1 MSFTGEF
8 RHSIDAKG
16 RLIVPSRMRDELSG
30 DEVVLTVWLNDCIAM
45 WSAEG
50 WADLERSLREQNRGD
65 RNARAF
71 VRRIAASAHPDEV
84 DKQGRITVPL
94 NLREDAG
101 ITKEVVVA
109 GALDH
114 GEIWSPERWEQEK
127 AKGSEG
133 QLEAL
138 AEGLQF

>member
-30 DEVVLTVWLNDCIAM
+30 DQVVLTVWLNECIAM
-45 WSAEG
+45 WSAEA
-50 WADLERSLREQNRGD
+50 WADLERRLRDQNRGD
-65 RNARAF
+65 RNAVAF

-94 NLREDAG
+94 NLRQDAG
-101 ITKEVVVA
+101 ITKDVVVA

-138 AEGLQF
+138 AEGLRF